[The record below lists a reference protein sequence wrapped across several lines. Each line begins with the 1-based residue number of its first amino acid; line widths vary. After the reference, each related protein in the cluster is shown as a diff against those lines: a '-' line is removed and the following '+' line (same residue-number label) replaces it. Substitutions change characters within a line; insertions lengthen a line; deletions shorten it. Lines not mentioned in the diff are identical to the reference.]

1 MISNRPEGLNCFTTY
16 ALDRDPDRRRAPDW
30 IASRLADPSSRFAPL
45 WQLKSLF
52 ALDPEPHPL
61 LLNRGEVDGLVER
74 AETVV
79 LLGEAVGVAYFT
91 LGFGY
96 DEPDPPGK
104 LAELGRFEELRT
116 VGALLGPWEGALLA
130 YARAMVYWHRRHR
143 FCGDCGS
150 PTASAEGGH
159 LLVCTNPACGQ
170 QHFPRTDPAV
180 IVRVMSGERI
190 LLARQ
195 SRWPR
200 RMHSIIAGFVEPGE
214 SLEAAVAREVLEET
228 GIVLDEVHY
237 RSSQPWPFPSSLM
250 LGFSAQAHGE
260 EIQLHDGE
268 LEAARWFSRQD
279 IVDGLSARTLRLP
292 TSISISHRLIRE
304 WFEAGDLGPLP
315 GDE

>member
-1 MISNRPEGLNCFTTY
+1 V
-16 ALDRDPDRRRAPDW
+16 AH
-30 IASRLADPSSRFAPL
+30 FA
-45 WQLKSLF
+45 
-52 ALDPEPHPL
+52 
-61 LLNRGEVDGLVER
+61 
-74 AETVV
+74 
-79 LLGEAVGVAYFT
+79 

-104 LAELGRFEELRT
+104 LAALGRFEELRT
-116 VGALLGPWEGALLA
+116 AGALLGPWEGALLA

-159 LLVCTNPACGQ
+159 LRVCTNPACGQ

-180 IVRVMSGERI
+180 IVRVTSGERI

-195 SRWPR
+195 SRWPA

-228 GIVLDEVHY
+228 GLVLDEVDYH
-237 RSSQPWPFPSSLM
+237 SSQPWPFPSSLM
-250 LGFSAQAHGE
+250 LGFGAHAHGE
-260 EIQLHDGE
+260 EIRLHDGE

-279 IVDGLSARTLRLP
+279 IVDGLSRGTLRLP

-315 GDE
+315 GNG